1 MANEIGTT
9 LLNSLTNSTFDSGNM
24 AKVMA
29 DAGVAGPRAILE
41 KKEEKTNTELGALTY
56 LETNIQAFNSY
67 LVELSSPT
75 LFESRTAS
83 SSDESVVSVQA
94 TGGAV
99 AGTYQIESKQLAQA
113 NTIVSNK
120 TYSSASDTISTGTLS
135 IGVGGQ
141 TKDIVI
147 DASNNTLEGLQAIVN
162 NGDYG
167 VNAAVVNNGGQYQ
180 IMFTSKNTGAAS
192 NITLS
197 GLADFDVNGMTTT
210 SEARDAVMTINGLH
224 VANSTNDFS
233 HLIDGLS
240 IQLNSVSTTAQSVS
254 VASDSQKVVDSIT
267 NFVEVYNQLDT
278 ILTDLGSYRTLTA
291 AEEESS
297 EFDYFGDLSGSS
309 VLRDLKGQLRD
320 SLSGTIPQLTDPNT
334 LASVGIS
341 FDREGKLVL
350 DSALLNSAATNDLD
364 SLSLIFSKG
373 GSSTDPLIN
382 VTGGSDKTLAGN
394 YAIDI
399 TQTAERATVSGG
411 AVTYAA
417 NEFRAS
423 GDRVF
428 DSQAALTVD
437 AGAGLQISINGAP
450 NVAVNLTAGTYAT
463 KEEVA
468 TQMQADINAA
478 LAGPTVSVA
487 YDVSQSRY
495 ELTTADGT
503 LELSSLVGM
512 ENQGFSGATNYT
524 GDPLIDLATAGTL
537 DVSIDGSTTVTANIS
552 AGKYTL
558 DEFSSTLQNTING
571 LSEVASSDASV
582 SISTV
587 GGVLGI
593 SSDRYGASSNVTLSN
608 FTNLTNTGLTAN
620 VTDAGVNV
628 DGTITTASGSLSLG
642 AYADSA
648 DGRKIKIS
656 DFAVIGTTD
665 AEVRGLE
672 FEVLGG
678 ATGARGNINFSQG
691 FASRLEET
699 IQRLFED
706 DNGLVKNRIES
717 LTEKSTEYEDKR
729 EELDVRYDKLLLK
742 YQIEYGALQ
751 ALLDSSQQTSDFL
764 TATFSNNNNN

>member
-1 MANEIGTT
+1 MANDIGTT

-24 AKVMA
+24 AKVLA
-29 DAGVAGPRAILE
+29 EAGVAGPRAILD

-67 LVELSSPT
+67 LVDLSSPNI
-75 LFESRTAS
+75 FESRLVT

-94 TGGAV
+94 TGETVSGA
-99 AGTYQIESKQLAQA
+99 YQIESKQLAQA

-120 TYSSASDTISTGTLS
+120 AYSSASDTISTGTLS
-135 IGVGGQ
+135 ISVGGQ

-167 VNAAVVNNGGQYQ
+167 VNAAIVNNGGQYQ

-210 SEARDAVMTINGLH
+210 SEAQDAVMTINGLN

-233 HLIDGLS
+233 NVIDGLS
-240 IQLNSVSTTAQSVS
+240 IQLNSVSSVAQSVS
-254 VASDSQKVVDSIT
+254 VASDSQKIVDTVS

-278 ILTDLGSYRTLTA
+278 ILADLGSYRSLTA
-291 AEEESS
+291 AEQESP

-309 VLRDLKGQLRD
+309 LLRDLKGQLRD
-320 SLSGTIPQLTDPNT
+320 ALSGAIPQLTDPNT

-341 FDREGKLVL
+341 FDRDGKMAL
-350 DSALLNSAATNDLD
+350 DSALLNSVATNNLE
-364 SLSLIFSKG
+364 SLSFIFAKG
-373 GSSTDPLIN
+373 GASTDPLIN
-382 VTGGSDKTLAGN
+382 VIGGNEETLAGN
-394 YAIDI
+394 YALDI
-399 TQTAERATVSGG
+399 TQVAERATVSGG

-417 NEFRAS
+417 NEFRAN

-428 DSQAALTVD
+428 DPLAALTVD
-437 AGAGLQISINGAP
+437 AGAGLQVSINGAA
-450 NVAVNLTAGTYAT
+450 NVAVSLTAGTYAT
-463 KEEVA
+463 KEDVA

-487 YDVSQSRY
+487 YDSSQSRY

-503 LELSSLVGM
+503 LDLSSLVSMG
-512 ENQGFSGATNYT
+512 NQGFSANTAYT
-524 GDPLIDLATAGTL
+524 GDPLIDLATPATL
-537 DVSIDGSTTVTANIS
+537 DVSIDASTAVTATIG

-558 DEFSSTLQNTING
+558 DELSNNLQNTING
-571 LSEVASSDASV
+571 LSEVASSGAGVSV
-582 SISTV
+582 SSS
-587 GGVLGI
+587 GGVLAI
-593 SSDRYGASSNVTLSN
+593 TSDRYGLASDVSLSN
-608 FTNLTNTGLTAN
+608 FSGFANAGLTAN
-620 VTDAGVNV
+620 LTDTGVNV

-642 AYADSA
+642 AYVDSV

-656 DFAVIGTTD
+656 DYAAIGATP

-678 ATGARGNINFSQG
+678 ITGARGDINFSQG

-717 LTEKSTEYEDKR
+717 LSEKSTDYEEKR
-729 EELDVRYDKLLLK
+729 EKLDLRYDKLLLK
-742 YQIEYGALQ
+742 YKLDFGALQ
-751 ALLDSSQQTSDFL
+751 TLLSSTQQTSDFL

>member
-1 MANEIGTT
+1 MANDIGTT

-24 AKVMA
+24 AKVLA
-29 DAGVAGPRAILE
+29 EAGVAGPRAILD

-67 LVELSSPT
+67 LVDLSSPNI
-75 LFESRTAS
+75 FESRLVT

-94 TGGAV
+94 TGEAVSGA
-99 AGTYQIESKQLAQA
+99 YQIESKQLAQA

-120 TYSSASDTISTGTLS
+120 AYSSASDTISTGTLS
-135 IGVGGQ
+135 ISVGGQ

-167 VNAAVVNNGGQYQ
+167 VNAAIVNNGGQYQ

-210 SEARDAVMTINGLH
+210 SEAQDAVMTINGLN

-233 HLIDGLS
+233 NVIDGLS
-240 IQLNSVSTTAQSVS
+240 IQLNSVSSVAQSVS
-254 VASDSQKVVDSIT
+254 VASDSQKIVDTVS

-278 ILTDLGSYRTLTA
+278 ILADLGSYRSLTA
-291 AEEESS
+291 AEQESP

-309 VLRDLKGQLRD
+309 LLRDLKGQLRD
-320 SLSGTIPQLTDPNT
+320 ALSGAIPQLTDPNT

-341 FDREGKLVL
+341 FDRDGKMAL
-350 DSALLNSAATNDLD
+350 DSALLNSVATNNLE
-364 SLSLIFSKG
+364 SLSFIFAKG

-382 VTGGSDKTLAGN
+382 VIGGNEETLAGN
-394 YAIDI
+394 YALDI
-399 TQTAERATVSGG
+399 TQVAERATVSGG

-417 NEFRAS
+417 NEFRAN

-428 DSQAALTVD
+428 DPLAALTVD
-437 AGAGLQISINGAP
+437 AGAGLQVSINGAA
-450 NVAVNLTAGTYAT
+450 NVAVSLTAGTYAT
-463 KEEVA
+463 KEDVA

-487 YDVSQSRY
+487 YDSSQSRY

-503 LELSSLVGM
+503 LDLSSLVSMG
-512 ENQGFSGATNYT
+512 NQGFSANTAYT
-524 GDPLIDLATAGTL
+524 GDPLIDLATPATL
-537 DVSIDGSTTVTANIS
+537 DVSIDASTAVTATIG

-558 DEFSSTLQNTING
+558 DELSNNLQNTING
-571 LSEVASSDASV
+571 LSEVASSGAGVSV
-582 SISTV
+582 SSS
-587 GGVLGI
+587 GGVLAI
-593 SSDRYGASSNVTLSN
+593 TSDRYGLASDVSLSN
-608 FTNLTNTGLTAN
+608 FSGFANAGLTAN
-620 VTDAGVNV
+620 LTDTGVNV

-642 AYADSA
+642 AYVDSA

-656 DFAVIGTTD
+656 DYAAIGATP

-672 FEVLGG
+672 FDVLGG
-678 ATGARGNINFSQG
+678 ITGARGNIDFSQG

-717 LTEKSTEYEDKR
+717 LSEKSTDYEEKR
-729 EELDVRYDKLLLK
+729 EKLDLRYDKLLLK
-742 YQIEYGALQ
+742 YKLDFGALQ
-751 ALLDSSQQTSDFL
+751 TLLSSTQQTSDFL

>member
-373 GSSTDPLIN
+373 GS
-382 VTGGSDKTLAGN
+382 
-394 YAIDI
+394 
-399 TQTAERATVSGG
+399 
-411 AVTYAA
+411 
-417 NEFRAS
+417 
-423 GDRVF
+423 
-428 DSQAALTVD
+428 
-437 AGAGLQISINGAP
+437 
-450 NVAVNLTAGTYAT
+450 
-463 KEEVA
+463 
-468 TQMQADINAA
+468 
-478 LAGPTVSVA
+478 
-487 YDVSQSRY
+487 
-495 ELTTADGT
+495 
-503 LELSSLVGM
+503 
-512 ENQGFSGATNYT
+512 
-524 GDPLIDLATAGTL
+524 
-537 DVSIDGSTTVTANIS
+537 
-552 AGKYTL
+552 
-558 DEFSSTLQNTING
+558 
-571 LSEVASSDASV
+571 
-582 SISTV
+582 
-587 GGVLGI
+587 
-593 SSDRYGASSNVTLSN
+593 
-608 FTNLTNTGLTAN
+608 
-620 VTDAGVNV
+620 
-628 DGTITTASGSLSLG
+628 
-642 AYADSA
+642 
-648 DGRKIKIS
+648 
-656 DFAVIGTTD
+656 
-665 AEVRGLE
+665 
-672 FEVLGG
+672 
-678 ATGARGNINFSQG
+678 
-691 FASRLEET
+691 
-699 IQRLFED
+699 
-706 DNGLVKNRIES
+706 
-717 LTEKSTEYEDKR
+717 
-729 EELDVRYDKLLLK
+729 
-742 YQIEYGALQ
+742 
-751 ALLDSSQQTSDFL
+751 
-764 TATFSNNNNN
+764 

>member
-1 MANEIGTT
+1 MANDIGTT

-29 DAGVAGPRAILE
+29 EASVAGPRAILD

-67 LVELSSPT
+67 LVDLSSPAI
-75 LFESRTAS
+75 FESRLVT

-94 TGGAV
+94 TGQAV
-99 AGTYQIESKQLAQA
+99 SGTYQIESKQLAQA

-120 TYSSASDTISTGTLS
+120 AYSSASDTISTGTLS

-147 DASNNTLEGLQAIVN
+147 DASNNTLEGLQAVVN

-167 VNAAVVNNGGQYQ
+167 VNAAIINNGGQYQ

-192 NITLS
+192 NISLS

-210 SEARDAVMTINGLH
+210 SEAQDAIMTINGLN
-224 VANSTNDFS
+224 VANSSNDFS
-233 HLIDGLS
+233 NVIDGLS
-240 IQLNSVSTTAQSVS
+240 IQLNSISTVKQSVS
-254 VASDSQKVVDSIT
+254 VTSDTQKIVETVTSFVD
-267 NFVEVYNQLDT
+267 VYNQLDT
-278 ILTDLGSYRTLTA
+278 ILSDLGSYRTLTA
-291 AEEESS
+291 AEEESP
-297 EFDYFGDLSGSS
+297 EFDYFGDLSGNS

-320 SLSGTIPQLTDPNT
+320 AMSGTIPQLTDLNT
-334 LASVGIS
+334 LSSVGVT
-341 FDREGKLVL
+341 FDREGKMLL
-350 DSALLNSAATNDLD
+350 DSALLNSVANNNLE
-364 SLSLIFSKG
+364 SLGLIFSKG

-382 VTGGSDKTLAGN
+382 VIGGSDETLAGT

-399 TQTAERATVSGG
+399 TQAAERATVSGG
-411 AVTYAA
+411 AVTYAVD
-417 NEFRAS
+417 EFRAN
-423 GDRVF
+423 GDRIF
-428 DSQAALTVD
+428 DPVAALTIE
-437 AGAGLQISINGAP
+437 AGAGLQLSVNGAA

-478 LAGPTVSVA
+478 LAGPTVSVV
-487 YDVSQSRY
+487 YDTAQSRY
-495 ELTTADGT
+495 ELTTANGT
-503 LELSSLVGM
+503 LDLSSLSGLD
-512 ENQGFSGATNYT
+512 NQGFSTGSNYT
-524 GDPLIDLATAGTL
+524 GQPLIDLATPAAF
-537 DVSIDGSTTVTANIS
+537 DVSIDGSTTVTANIG

-558 DEFSSTLQNTING
+558 DELSNDLQNTING
-571 LSEVASSDASV
+571 LGEVAASGASV
-582 SISTV
+582 NVSTL
-587 GGVLGI
+587 GGVL
-593 SSDRYGASSNVTLSN
+593 SMTSDRYGFASNVTLSN
-608 FTNLTNTGLTAN
+608 FTGFGNAGLTAN
-620 VTDAGVNV
+620 LTDAGVNV

-642 AYADSA
+642 AYADGS

-656 DFAVIGTTD
+656 DFAAIGTNP

-678 ATGARGNINFSQG
+678 AVGARGDINFSQG
-691 FASRLEET
+691 FASRLEDT

-717 LTEKSTEYEDKR
+717 LSEKSTEYEERRDK
-729 EELDVRYDKLLLK
+729 LDTRYDKLLLK
-742 YQIEYGALQ
+742 YQLEFGALQ
-751 ALLDSSQQTSDFL
+751 SLLSSTEQTSDFL
-764 TATFSNNNNN
+764 TATFSNNNN